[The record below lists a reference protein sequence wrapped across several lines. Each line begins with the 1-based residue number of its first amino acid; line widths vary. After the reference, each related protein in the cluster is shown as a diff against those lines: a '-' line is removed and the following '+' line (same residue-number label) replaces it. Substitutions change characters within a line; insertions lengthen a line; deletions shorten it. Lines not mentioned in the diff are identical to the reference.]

1 MGRVRHEWK
10 TPKKS
15 RSFGLLEHSLSI
27 PATATEFIV
36 RKGAQT
42 AY

>member
-15 RSFGLLEHSLSI
+15 RFFGLLEHGLSI
-27 PATATEFIV
+27 PAAAREFIV

-42 AY
+42 PY